1 MKRLKASGLFFSST
15 YTPERTI
22 IDAPSN
28 KIKVRKT
35 IEIAVLLVL
44 LTLWNLTV
52 SQHANVRFTALG
64 HFPQACENIPGVSER
79 AKPISYRVKELE
91 DAMLGFGGGQG
102 TASGST
108 SSFASRS
115 ARALP
120 WLLNL
125 DAFVGNTV
133 LNIERVSILF
143 QLLFIEM
150 ANDVSTL
157 LSTYFTR

>member
-1 MKRLKASGLFFSST
+1 MR
-15 YTPERTI
+15 
-22 IDAPSN
+22 
-28 KIKVRKT
+28 
-35 IEIAVLLVL
+35 
-44 LTLWNLTV
+44 
-52 SQHANVRFTALG
+52 

-79 AKPISYRVKELE
+79 EASISYRVKELHN
-91 DAMLGFGGGQG
+91 AMLGSGGGQG

-133 LNIERVSILF
+133 LNIERVSIL
-143 QLLFIEM
+143 
-150 ANDVSTL
+150 
-157 LSTYFTR
+157 Y